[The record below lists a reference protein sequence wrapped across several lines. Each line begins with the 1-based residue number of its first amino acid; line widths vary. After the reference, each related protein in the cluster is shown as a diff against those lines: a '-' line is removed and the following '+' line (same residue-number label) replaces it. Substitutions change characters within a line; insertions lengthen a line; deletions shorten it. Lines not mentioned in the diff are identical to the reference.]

1 MRCRA
6 CRLVIL
12 FVFFFAPM
20 LAALPSGL
28 CSTNGVEV
36 KIGVLA
42 KRSIEVCRQRWQ
54 PLARYLDENVY
65 GCHFTV
71 IPLRFSEI
79 EKAVAAR
86 QVDFILTNPSIYINL
101 EKKYRASRILT
112 LIQKYG
118 NYYSCRFGGV
128 LFYRS
133 DRGPFT
139 DIMALRGHTLAV
151 ANRNALSWQALLR
164 ELKHRGFQP
173 AIDLKSLQYTDSHD
187 QVVSRVLEGK
197 ADFGVV
203 RTGILEKMDHDGL
216 IDLSKLAVVPF
227 KDPEKQSDDLPFFC
241 STPTYPEWPLAKLEN
256 TNDYLANRVA
266 RTLLFLNPIDDVSQ
280 QCQIGGWNTPL
291 SYRCV
296 RELLK
301 ELKLPPYEH
310 LGEILMEQVWEQYY
324 YWIVSLVVLLLLLL
338 LAGFILFLAHY
349 RVKLLQ
355 RDQERMIEE
364 LHQAEARA
372 LEQGYLSQE
381 LLNVVPMPIFYL
393 DSAGCYLGCNRAFEE
408 FAGDKCIIMQGKPAY
423 SFPVAENLLVIR
435 EDDLELLEKRSER
448 TRQIELVDRKG
459 LKHFYELKISPYCS
473 QDQQPVGLVGVITDL
488 TVYKRLVQEMAQLS
502 AVVEQ
507 AAETIVMTDLEGT
520 IQYVNPA
527 FERITGYTAAEAVGQ
542 NPSILKSGRHDESF
556 YRNLWETLGRGE
568 VWRGQFVNKRKDGTL
583 YDEDA
588 VIFPIRNEEGKI
600 ISLAAVK
607 RDVTQDKIQQ
617 IQLQTVQ
624 RLEAVGQLAA
634 GVAHELNTPIGFVSS
649 NFESL
654 VGYVDNFVNL
664 LDAYRRGFRELAEQ
678 IPDDVKDVDVQRRLL
693 ELEKELE
700 IEFIL
705 EDMKDLIEESR
716 DGFKRITSIVVK
728 LREFSRIDQI
738 DSRESINLN
747 EAIETTIVVARNEYK
762 YCAEIEL
769 ELDPDLPEILAN
781 GGEINQVLLNLIVN
795 AAQAIREQERQE
807 KGKIRIATDFDDAWV
822 RCRVTDD
829 GPGIKPENLER
840 VFDPFFTTKPVGKGT
855 GLGLN
860 ISYDIITNK
869 HKGHLLVTSELGK
882 GTTFTIELPRRNG
895 PEKEKNE

>member
-1 MRCRA
+1 MKYRA
-6 CRLVIL
+6 CRSVIL
-12 FVFFFAPM
+12 FIFLFFSAPLFAGV
-20 LAALPSGL
+20 PSGL
-28 CSTNGVEV
+28 GSTNGVEV

-42 KRSIEVCRQRWQ
+42 KRSIEVCRQRWE
-54 PLARYLDENVY
+54 PLARYLDENIP
-65 GCHFTV
+65 GCDFTIV
-71 IPLRFSEI
+71 PLSFAEI
-79 EKAVAAR
+79 EKTVAER
-86 QVDFILTNPSIYINL
+86 QIDFILTNPSIYINL
-101 EKKYRASRILT
+101 EEKYHASRILT
-112 LIQKYG
+112 LIQKCG
-118 NYYSCRFGGV
+118 NYYSRKFGGV

-151 ANRNALSWQALLR
+151 ANRNSLGWQALLR
-164 ELKHRGFQP
+164 ELKHRGFLP

-187 QVVSRVLEGK
+187 QVVYRVLEGK
-197 ADFGVV
+197 VDFGVV
-203 RTGILEKMDHDGL
+203 RTGILEKMDQDGL

-227 KDPEKQSDDLPFFC
+227 KDPEKQGDDLPFLC
-241 STPTYPEWPLAKLEN
+241 STPTYPEWPLAKLEH

-266 RTLLFLNPIDDVSQ
+266 RTLLFLTPVDDVSV

-291 SYRCV
+291 SYRSV

-301 ELKLPPYEH
+301 ELRLPPYEH
-310 LGEILMEQVWEQYY
+310 LGEVSVVQVWEQYY
-324 YWIVSLVVLLLLLL
+324 YWIVSLIALLLLLGI
-338 LAGFILFLAHY
+338 AGFILFLAHY

-364 LHQAEARA
+364 LHRAEARA

-393 DSAGCYLGCNRAFEE
+393 DSAGRYLGCNRAFEE
-408 FAGDKCIIMQGKPAY
+408 FAGHKCIIMQGKPAY

-435 EDDLELLEKRSER
+435 EDDLELLDKRSDR

-459 LKHFYELKISPYCS
+459 LKHYFELKISPYCS

-488 TVYKRLVQEMAQLS
+488 TVYKRLAQKMAQLG

-507 AAETIVMTDLEGT
+507 AAESIVLTDLGGI

-527 FERITGYTAAEAVGQ
+527 FERITGYAAAEVVGRKT
-542 NPSILKSGRHDESF
+542 SILKSGRHDESF
-556 YRNLWETLGRGE
+556 YRTLWETLDRGE
-568 VWRGQFVNKRKDGTL
+568 IWRGQFVNKRKDGTL

-607 RDVTQDKIQQ
+607 RDVTQDKILQT
-617 IQLQTVQ
+617 QLQTVQ

-664 LDAYRRGFRELAEQ
+664 LDAYRQGFQELAEWL
-678 IPDDVKDVDVQRRLL
+678 PEDVEEVQKRLL

-705 EDMKDLIEESR
+705 DDMKDLIEESR

-728 LREFSRIDQI
+728 LREFSRIDQV
-738 DSRESINLN
+738 DGRESINLN
-747 EAIETTIVVARNEYK
+747 DAIETTMVVARNEYK
-762 YCAEIEL
+762 YSAEIEL
-769 ELDPDLPEILAN
+769 ELDPDLPEILVN

-795 AAQAIREQERQE
+795 AAQAIKEQERQE
-807 KGKIRIATDFDDAWV
+807 KGKIRIATDFDDEWI

-869 HKGHLLVTSELGK
+869 HKGRLLVTSELGK
-882 GTTFTIELPRRNG
+882 GTTFTIELPRKTGSERQ
-895 PEKEKNE
+895 ENE